1 MFKAEEYIQTLTQ
14 RLKNEYKNRL
24 VYIGLQGSYLRGEA
38 TENSDID
45 IMVVIRD
52 ITVTDLTTY
61 KNIILKLQDYDKSCG
76 FICGLQELQN
86 WNPLEICHLLH
97 TTKDYYGTLANL
109 VPEYTKNDV
118 RTFVKMSIGNLYHEL
133 CHRYVHNSEENNIAM
148 LPFTYKSVFFVLQNV
163 HYLESGVFLETKNE
177 LSKALNSTDKLV
189 LDTAISMSRGEIFDF
204 DKAFSLLFEWCKEK
218 LLKV

>member
-118 RTFVKMSIGNLYHEL
+118 RTFIKMSIGNLYHEL

-177 LSKALNSTDKLV
+177 LSKALTCTDKLV

-218 LLKV
+218 LSEV

>member
-1 MFKAEEYIQTLTQ
+1 MFKAEEYINTLTEH
-14 RLKNEYKNRL
+14 LKTEYKNRL
-24 VYIGLQGSYLRGEA
+24 IYIGLQGSYLRGEA

-52 ITVTDLTTY
+52 ITVADLEAY
-61 KNIILKLQDYDKSCG
+61 RNIISSLHDYDKSCG

-97 TTKDYYGTLANL
+97 TTNDYYGTLAEL
-109 VPEYTKNDV
+109 VPEYTENDV
-118 RTFVKMSIGNLYHEL
+118 RTFVKMSMGNIYHEL
-133 CHRYVHNSEENNIAM
+133 CHRYVHTSKENSIAM
-148 LPFTYKSVFFVLQNV
+148 IPFTYKPVFFVLQNV
-163 HYLESGVFLETKNE
+163 HYLESGVFLGTKNE
-177 LSKALNSTDKLV
+177 LSKALTGTDKLI
-189 LDTAISMSRGEIFDF
+189 LDTAISLSRGEVFDF